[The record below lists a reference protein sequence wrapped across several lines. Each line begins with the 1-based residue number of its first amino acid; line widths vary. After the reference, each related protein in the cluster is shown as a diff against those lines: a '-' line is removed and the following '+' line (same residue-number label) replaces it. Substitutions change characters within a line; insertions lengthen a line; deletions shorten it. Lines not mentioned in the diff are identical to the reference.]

1 MSGIPSTQEK
11 GLHNHFI
18 KKKLH
23 DRIRHLTRANI
34 RALDRARTPGGL
46 AENAMPD
53 WFEKASSDQRQ
64 TVRDAQKRS
73 RASNETLAKTL
84 TGLKGVTEFAQPL
97 LEAALQKK
105 FGLKVDVAQ
114 TWLYEP
120 FAGSLITHQTL
131 LQLAL
136 RNFEEDQAFDQ
147 RDVIA
152 ERGKRADYLET
163 QGGPYGWDYPEKG
176 PSTRYRIKK
185 LPIKSAEFASLCR
198 ELDIGKQYQEHL
210 TAMFDATDRAA
221 TVRTQTVGAWKD
233 SLRVHAHIAHLKSLI
248 TPSAY
253 STLLAVLN
261 GDTSPTLDGER
272 VTCSQLHVLGSPV
285 SELFVIGASR
295 RKSKKINFSWTNPGV
310 NLFDV
315 LGYQDS
321 RIIVCIPGD
330 PLAPVMEYASLKS
343 FENDLSYRLRD
354 VNYQRSF
361 LRLIPHGD
369 AGKFLGKIKTALQ
382 TLKWNP
388 DFPYRKQTFLG
399 HIDGIYQHVYRD
411 EPTLDI
417 SEEFFDTELFG
428 ELYTRHQTRLKE
440 TAEQLAVPT
449 AKVDHDAWYERLAR
463 YAEWGLN
470 ILNVA
475 AFFVPGLGEV
485 MMAVMAVQLTTD
497 IYHGVEAWSI
507 GDTDQAWSYLKS
519 VAVNVAFMAAV
530 GAVASR
536 APKALSTPIV
546 DDLVKVKLP
555 FGSEQLWR
563 PGLSPYLSDRVLP
576 VGLKP
581 DKLGQYEVDGRTY
594 IRLDGNV
601 YEKTFDSTLNK
612 WRLKHPT
619 DPHAYAPVLEHN
631 GEGAW
636 RHRFERPLEWDRATL
651 LRRLGPVTDGIDVA
665 ALENIADISG
675 VNDDT
680 LRKIHMDNLRL
691 PSALSDTLRQFQIDR
706 QLNETIEQI
715 RLDQPV
721 QDSRYNDVLP
731 QVIKMPGWPQGRV
744 IDVFDN
750 AILSGASSR
759 YGEASTPVKPGIR
772 ISREDVS
779 AGKLPERVL
788 AALDE
793 DEIVRLLGR
802 EGARVE
808 AERETVFRQQLGDHL
823 SGNKT
828 SWFDKLSQDSKAT
841 TREIQALQRIFPSLS
856 TDAAQEVLANAT
868 AKERLHIKHA
878 GRLPTSLLLKGR
890 ARARL
895 TRLNK
900 ALAGLQL
907 QSMASSDSQR
917 LALHSL
923 EKLPGWPKNLRLE
936 VRQGDC
942 AGKLLDSIGSET
954 AEHVRYLVKDGYQHH
969 QTNQFQAFDQQ
980 KNALNS
986 VPKAGDNFFS
996 SVMLALPDDVRTQ
1009 LGMAQVAQGAELQKT
1024 LTTYAMGQ
1032 RDQMMATLVPNAPTP
1047 RFRPPVR
1054 LADGRV
1060 GYPLSGRGAG
1070 AMVNPSLVSRLRD
1083 VYPNFSDE
1091 LAESMVIQLALEGMT
1106 ETQIAHFLNMR
1117 GREYETLTAQLEQWV
1132 DSGGQNTVRYQVAR
1146 NIKDVWQQRGI
1157 YDGDASFYLDVGAA
1171 DSLPELAGNFPHVSR
1186 LDMSVGGVLS
1196 QTPEAFVR
1204 QFPNARSLRLGIQ
1217 DGVDRIQLAERLK
1230 ALPSIR
1236 ELRMAGPLGPEY
1248 TEAAQSVID
1257 AMPQLQRLD
1266 VIGMADEL
1274 DVSRLTQLHTLSVYG
1289 TTEAWPKGAVQLP
1302 QLRSLDLTHSS
1313 VKTLPPEW
1321 LSGHESLWPG
1331 MKLNWARLSAEDFV
1345 KAYEY
1350 VHDNPAHLLDSGQ
1363 MLDRYCQGTL
1373 QNALETSDEL
1383 SKIALGRI
1391 KAEGLAGRALLVW
1404 INALRQDGQA
1414 LRQQLEA
1421 WQQRTARAYGRQVNI
1436 RERESIARRIREC
1449 WRDGLHKRYG
1459 GTQEAQPS
1467 PPQAGPSTVRPWPVM
1482 PRQIIS
1488 SNLDLS
1494 GWALGDLPELPAL
1507 SATNFAHVQTLKMSG
1522 LVASSEDFSGF
1533 LNGFTE
1539 IRGLD
1544 LSGNQLQD
1552 LPSTLGNLGKLT
1564 DLELNRNHLAITPS
1578 MQQRLNRLSALESLD
1593 LRYNRLDSLD
1603 VSAMNR
1609 LKTLRVGHTAIKDW
1623 PKGALDLPGL
1633 GRLELNNSA
1642 ITTIPEA
1649 ALTGHDALRIDMI
1662 GCRLTAKAR
1671 ADLLASTSSEK
1682 PMGISRASLQSGITL
1697 GEPEYFP
1704 VLVAQ
1709 NPDLLLPLPVVPGN
1723 DLTRLTPQARLQRL
1737 DPDLPGAE
1745 AIRMIDEL
1753 TLRHGGAGPLY
1764 EQLAKWDTQ
1773 HQALTKTLNTWIE
1786 TPPQHRVE
1794 SSPPVWIAA
1803 TERRQAADRIMAC
1816 WRQNLRG
1823 AQAVES
1829 ASAGYILDLSDNPL
1843 GNLPA
1848 LPADF
1853 AHVGALNLN
1862 NVYLRDEGLSDFL
1875 GAFTHVHTLA
1885 LNANAMYALPE
1896 SVTSL
1901 SSLKRLSAANNRF
1914 SDAPQLQRQLAG
1926 LSNLESL
1933 NLAENWLES
1942 LDVSPLTRLQAL
1954 DLSGNRLIIWPQ
1966 GALELPSLSALDL
1979 RDNLI
1984 ESIPPALM
1992 ADEHRGLR
2000 AGTNLASNETM
2011 DSASLLMLRNQM
2023 QEGEQT
2029 VGWTP
2034 EAIDEALERFDGS
2047 SDSGSFNDSD
2057 SDDSIASD
2065 VEVDMDEV
2073 TGTDARERWIDPSAA
2088 DSEELIRI
2096 WNDFEQAKNNQFFF
2110 NLLTKM
2116 EGTADFLTGRADLVR
2131 RVHTVLRVADSDAAL
2146 RDTIFEMARSGAT
2159 CVDGQILLFSD
2170 IEVKAF
2176 EFETSKSIAP
2186 GQQGNVLFRLGR
2198 NLFRLGKVEK
2208 IANRDIVQRQAQRR
2222 SIDPAEV
2229 RLAYRIG
2236 LAERLE
2242 LPGQPRGMRYSGNVS
2257 PAMLDAAHAEVIAAE
2272 QSSAFMDDLVG
2283 RKYWSDYLKDKYPE
2297 RFAQVREG
2305 FAGREHD
2312 VDEAYPNYGEGAQ
2325 EQYRTAMQAIE
2336 ADLLFE
2342 QGTLVRE
2349 LSEKERTLVGL

>member
-1 MSGIPSTQEK
+1 MSGIPSAQEK

-23 DRIRHLTRANI
+23 DRIRHLTPANI

-53 WFEKASSDQRQ
+53 WFQKASGDQRH
-64 TVRDAQKRS
+64 TVRDDQKRS
-73 RASNETLAKTL
+73 RTANETLAKTL

-136 RNFEEDQAFDQ
+136 RNFEEDQAFDEG
-147 RDVIA
+147 DVIA
-152 ERGKRADYLET
+152 ERGIRAANLET
-163 QGGPYGWDYPEKG
+163 QGGPYGWDYPQKG

-185 LPIKSAEFASLCR
+185 LPIKPADFASLCR

-210 TAMFDATDRAA
+210 TAMFDAADRVA
-221 TVRTQTVGAWKD
+221 TVRTQTVGAWTD

-261 GDTSPTLDGER
+261 GDKSATLDGER

-295 RKSKKINFSWTNPGV
+295 RKGKKVNFSWTNPGV

-330 PLAPVMEYASLKS
+330 PVAPVMEYASLKS

-388 DFPYRKQTFLG
+388 DFPYRKQTLLG
-399 HIDGIYQHVYRD
+399 HIDGIYEHVYRD
-411 EPTLDI
+411 EPVLDI

-530 GAVASR
+530 GAVASK
-536 APKALSTPIV
+536 APKVLSTPIV
-546 DDLVKVKLP
+546 DGLVKVKLP

-563 PGLSPYLSDRVLP
+563 PGLTPYLSDRVLP
-576 VGLKP
+576 AGLKP
-581 DKLGQYEVDGRTY
+581 DKLGQYEVGGKTY

-601 YEKTFDSTLNK
+601 YEKTFDPTLNK

-619 DPHAYAPVLEHN
+619 APDAYSPVLEHN
-631 GEGAW
+631 GEGSW
-636 RHRFERPLEWDRATL
+636 RHRFERPLGWDRATL
-651 LRRLGPVTDGIDVA
+651 LRRLGPVTDGIDA
-665 ALENIADISG
+665 ATLEKIADISG
-675 VNDDT
+675 VNDDA
-680 LRKIHMDNLRL
+680 LRKIHTDNLRL

-706 QLNETIEQI
+706 QLNEMIERI

-721 QDSRYNDVLP
+721 PDSRYNAILP
-731 QVIKMPGWPQGRV
+731 HVINMPRWPQGRV
-744 IDVFDN
+744 IDVFDKARLN
-750 AILSGASSR
+750 GASSR
-759 YGEASTPVKPGIR
+759 YGEASTSVKPSIR
-772 ISREDVS
+772 ISREEVS

-793 DEIVRLLGR
+793 EEIVRLLGG

-828 SWFDKLSQDSKAT
+828 SLFDTLSQESKAT
-841 TREIQALQRIFPSLS
+841 TREIQALQRTLPSLS

-868 AKERLHIKHA
+868 TKERLHIKQT

-890 ARARL
+890 ARARV

-907 QSMASSDSQR
+907 ESMASSDSQR

-942 AGKLLDSIGSET
+942 GGKLLDSIGSET
-954 AEHVRYLVKDGYQHH
+954 AEQVKYLVKDGYQHH
-969 QTNQFQAFDQQ
+969 QANQFQAFDQQ
-980 KNALNS
+980 INSLNS
-986 VPKAGDNFFS
+986 VPKKGDNFFS
-996 SVMLALPDDVRTQ
+996 SLMHALPDDARTQ
-1009 LGMAQVAQGAELQKT
+1009 LGMPQVAQDAKLQKT
-1024 LTTYAMGQ
+1024 LATYAMGH
-1032 RDQMMATLVPNAPTP
+1032 RDQMMVTLVPNTATP
-1047 RFRPPVR
+1047 RFRSPLR

-1070 AMVNPSLVSRLRD
+1070 ATVNPSLVSRLRD
-1083 VYPNFSDE
+1083 VYPIFSDE
-1091 LAESMVIQLALEGMT
+1091 LAELMVIKLALDGMT
-1106 ETQIAHFLNMR
+1106 ETQIAHFLNLR
-1117 GREYETLTAQLEQWV
+1117 GREYEVLTAQLEQWIT
-1132 DSGGQNTVRYQVAR
+1132 SGGQNTVRHQVAR
-1146 NIKDVWQQRGI
+1146 NIQYVWRQRGI
-1157 YDGDASFYLDVGAA
+1157 YDGDARVSLDVRAA
-1171 DSLPELAGNFPHVSR
+1171 DSLPELAGNFPHVSD
-1186 LDMSVGGVLS
+1186 LNMSVGGVLS
-1196 QTPEAFVR
+1196 QTPEAFMR
-1204 QFPNARSLRLGIQ
+1204 QFPNARSLTLGVQ
-1217 DGVDRIQLAERLK
+1217 DGVDRVQLAERLK
-1230 ALPSIR
+1230 ALPGIR
-1236 ELRMAGPLGPEY
+1236 ELEMAGPLGPEF

-1266 VIGMADEL
+1266 VIGMAGEL
-1274 DVSRLTQLHTLSVYG
+1274 DVSRLTQLQSLSVYG
-1289 TTEAWPKGAVQLP
+1289 TTEAWPKGALQLP

-1331 MKLNWARLSAEDFV
+1331 MKLNWARLSTEDFV

-1373 QNALETSDEL
+1373 HNALETSDEL
-1383 SKIALGRI
+1383 SKIALGRM
-1391 KAEGLAGRALLVW
+1391 KAEGLAGQALLAR

-1421 WQQRTARAYGRQVNI
+1421 WQQRTASANGRQINI
-1436 RERESIARRIREC
+1436 RERESVARRIREC
-1449 WRDGLHKRYG
+1449 WRDGLRKRYG
-1459 GTQEAQPS
+1459 GTQEAQS
-1467 PPQAGPSTVRPWPVM
+1467 SQPQAGPSTVRPWPVM

-1507 SATNFAHVQTLKMSG
+1507 SATNFAHVQTLQMSG
-1522 LVASSEDFSGF
+1522 VVASSEDFSRFLSGF
-1533 LNGFTE
+1533 SD

-1552 LPSTLGNLGKLT
+1552 LPSALGNFGKLSY
-1564 DLELNRNHLAITPS
+1564 LELSRNHLTMTPS

-1603 VSAMNR
+1603 VSAMTR

-1623 PKGALDLPGL
+1623 PKGALDLSGL

-1649 ALTGHDALRIDMI
+1649 ALTGHDALRIDMA

-1671 ADLLASTSSEK
+1671 TDLLASTSSET
-1682 PMGISRASLQSGITL
+1682 PMGIPRASLQAGITM

-1723 DLTRLTPQARLQRL
+1723 DLTRLTPQARLRRL

-1764 EQLAKWDTQ
+1764 EQLAKWDRQ

-1786 TPPQHRVE
+1786 TPPQQMGE

-1803 TERRQAADRIMAC
+1803 TVRRQAADRIMAC

-1829 ASAGYILDLSDNPL
+1829 VSGGYVLDLSDNPL

-1848 LPADF
+1848 LPAGF

-1862 NVYLRDEGLSDFL
+1862 NVYLREEGLSDFL

-1885 LNANAMYALPE
+1885 LNANALYTLPE

-1901 SSLKRLSAANNRF
+1901 NRLKRLSAVNNRF
-1914 SDAPQLQRQLAG
+1914 SNAPQLQRQLAG

-1942 LDVSPLTRLQAL
+1942 LDASPLIRLQAL
-1954 DLSGNRLIIWPQ
+1954 DLSGNRLVIWPQ
-1966 GALELPSLSALDL
+1966 GTLQLPSLSALNL
-1979 RDNLI
+1979 HDNMI

-1992 ADEHRGLR
+1992 ADEHRVLR
-2000 AGTNLASNETM
+2000 AGTDLAIN
-2011 DSASLLMLRNQM
+2011 DLDGASLLMLRNQVL
-2023 QEGEQT
+2023 QGEQI

-2034 EAIDEALERFDGS
+2034 EEIDEALERIDS
-2047 SDSGSFNDSD
+2047 SSHSGTFNDSD

-2073 TGTDARERWIDPSAA
+2073 TGTDARERWIAPSAA

-2096 WNDFEQAKNNQFFF
+2096 WNDFEQAQNNQFFF

-2116 EGTADFLTGRADLVR
+2116 EGTTDFLTGRADLVR
-2131 RVHTVLRVADSDAAL
+2131 RVHTVLRVADSDAGL

-2176 EFETSKSIAP
+2176 EFETTKSISP

-2198 NLFRLGKVEK
+2198 SLFRLGKVEQ
-2208 IANRDIVQRQAQRR
+2208 IANRDIVQRQAKRR

-2242 LPGQPRGMRYSGNVS
+2242 LPGQPRGMRYSGNVT
-2257 PAMLDAAHAEVIAAE
+2257 PAMLNAAHAEVIAAE
-2272 QSSAFMDDLVG
+2272 QSSAFIDDLVG
-2283 RKYWSDYLKDKYPE
+2283 RQYWSDYLKDKYPE

-2312 VDEAYPNYGEGAQ
+2312 VDEAYPNYGEGDE
-2325 EQYRTAMQAIE
+2325 EQYKTAMQAIE
-2336 ADLLFE
+2336 VDLLFE
-2342 QGTLVRE
+2342 QGKLVRE
-2349 LSEKERTLVGL
+2349 LSEKERTLVRL